1 MFHFESLIDS
11 TDFSTVR
18 RSLQGCD
25 SPITEVL
32 FVHEERLL
40 ATVAGLITDEHP
52 TDAQRAQFAR
62 WIRDGHLAVG
72 VQRVSLSGESRRD
85 GCVDVEANDEALE
98 NEGRL
103 FSVYHNPDGLK
114 FWVITESDHSATTV
128 ILPEDY

>member
-1 MFHFESLIDS
+1 MFQFESLIDS
-11 TDFSTVR
+11 TDFGTVR
-18 RSLQGCD
+18 RSMHASD

-85 GCVDVEANDEALE
+85 GCVDVDSIVDEARCRVLLLSPYCLVHLRAPLSSAVS
-98 NEGRL
+98 NG
-103 FSVYHNPDGLK
+103 SNPLSR
-114 FWVITESDHSATTV
+114 F
-128 ILPEDY
+128 

>member
-85 GCVDVEANDEALE
+85 GCVDVDSIADEARCRVLLLPPYYLVHL
-98 NEGRL
+98 RAPL
-103 FSVYHNPDGLK
+103 S
-114 FWVITESDHSATTV
+114 SAV
-128 ILPEDY
+128 SNGSNHLSRY

>member
-1 MFHFESLIDS
+1 MFQFEPLIDS

-85 GCVDVEANDEALE
+85 GCVDVDSIADEARCRVLLLPPYYLVHL
-98 NEGRL
+98 RTPL
-103 FSVYHNPDGLK
+103 S
-114 FWVITESDHSATTV
+114 SAV
-128 ILPEDY
+128 SNGSNHLSRY